1 MRSYPRS
8 VALAHVCLAVAA
20 GLRAK
25 LEVEP
30 GQSATTD
37 FEYGV
42 ECAWVD
48 CVLKTDVPVL
58 DADGNVH
65 TALYGEIHMQT
76 VNPMK
81 IENVA
86 LVPTDVPASYESLS
100 APFGHA
106 YRVRMPVPV
115 GVVRVI
121 VVDASGVRVS
131 AAVEFLV
138 NPASRQVRRSGA
150 LARSGRLLP
159 GGVVRRVS
167 PPNRLAGSTS
177 QSDGIHADRGAAA
190 ADLGGSIQRHGRTGL
205 EENRAQ

>member
-8 VALAHVCLAVAA
+8 VVLAHVCLAVAA

-86 LVPTDVPASYESLS
+86 LVPTDVPASYGDLS

-190 ADLGGSIQRHGRTGL
+190 ADLGGCIQRHGRTGL
-205 EENRAQ
+205 E